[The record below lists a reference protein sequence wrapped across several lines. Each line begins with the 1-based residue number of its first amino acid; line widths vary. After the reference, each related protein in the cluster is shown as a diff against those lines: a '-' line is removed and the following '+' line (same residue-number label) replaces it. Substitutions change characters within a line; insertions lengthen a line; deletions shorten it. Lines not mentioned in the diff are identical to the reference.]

1 MVVGWSTVCFGLDV
15 IIFGCLPFAYSE
27 PSFADGPAAYPVPV
41 QNTKPLLTV
50 SFTSGDISLMN
61 NYDDLSPT
69 IIRSGLKGTRR
80 SHFFPFLCPVFL
92 VFLMMCAWVIFLWL
106 SLLNPGAL
114 GAVIAVSSSDTCW
127 RKSSSWLMEF
137 LCLKKCFTVFLRS
150 YFYGTFVEQ
159 LMCFAVFQQNT
170 WIWLCFFV
178 WMSLLRNTFF
188 ACLIHKVFHA
198 FGNLV

>member
-92 VFLMMCAWVIFLWL
+92 VFLMMCAWVIFWGSRFLTWEP
-106 SLLNPGAL
+106 SALLLPFPAVTPAGGRAAL
-114 GAVIAVSSSDTCW
+114 GWWSFCVWKNVSQ
-127 RKSSSWLMEF
+127 
-137 LCLKKCFTVFLRS
+137 
-150 YFYGTFVEQ
+150 YFWGRIF
-159 LMCFAVFQQNT
+159 MA
-170 WIWLCFFV
+170 
-178 WMSLLRNTFF
+178 LL
-188 ACLIHKVFHA
+188 
-198 FGNLV
+198 